1 MSNKISKTDRI
12 LEPLFIGEKDFD
24 DRLRKAFELGIRHGQ
39 AADRESVKRAAQ
51 TDQVT
56 RMLIT
61 LMRRQEIDLEQAMAV
76 FELSRDDRE
85 MYRRIIG
92 GRKTKQRNQ

>member
-1 MSNKISKTDRI
+1 MSKTDHI
-12 LEPLFIGEKDFD
+12 LEKLFTGEKEFD

-39 AADRESVKRAAQ
+39 AADREAVQRSARVDQ
-51 TDQVT
+51 TT

-61 LMRRQEIDLEQAMAV
+61 VMRRQNIDLEQAMAL

-92 GRKTKQRNQ
+92 SRKTKNR